1 MTSGVSF
8 VLGVLGFA
16 RGIADS
22 HILSPRLT
30 RLTVIALTVMAASVV
45 PLGAVQFYLQG
56 AAGIA
61 ALWPL
66 SYEMWKHPE
75 ARPELGHDRSRR
87 PDGTFL
93 PGATPAFATAT
104 TPANSPRVQS
114 RGCRLA
120 AGSIRRLS

>member
-1 MTSGVSF
+1 MVRLHPLTSGVSF

-30 RLTVIALTVMAASVV
+30 RLTVIALVVMAASRFV

-56 AAGIA
+56 AAGIV

-75 ARPELGHDRSRR
+75 ARPEVQPR
-87 PDGTFL
+87 PV
-93 PGATPAFATAT
+93 PAT
-104 TPANSPRVQS
+104 
-114 RGCRLA
+114 
-120 AGSIRRLS
+120 